1 MTGLYRYAIF
11 QSTLPRGE
19 RLSKLVRF
27 NLKKFISI
35 HAPAR
40 GATKERYDIIGKQFG
55 ISIHA
60 PARGA
65 TRKTFWKTHRHRI
78 SIHAPAR
85 GATQGTSKDRSN
97 DRNFNPRSREGSD
110 DLRYRIPIPA
120 NGGVLFQST
129 LPRRERLVKSVSP
142 HPSGEFQSTLPRRER
157 RQEECLF

>member
-1 MTGLYRYAIF
+1 MLRIIFARIVDDFNPRSREGSDKNMMTGLYRYAIF

-110 DLRYRIPIPA
+110 DLRYRILIPA
-120 NGGVLFQST
+120 KYISIHAPARGATIRGF
-129 LPRRERLVKSVSP
+129 
-142 HPSGEFQSTLPRRER
+142 
-157 RQEECLF
+157 